1 MSIIQNFKDGKMDG
15 LRSLKNSEFGT
26 KDLYISKDL
35 PPSNPL
41 NSSGFSYNGINSR
54 TNDLGRIA
62 KLIADKPGF
71 KYISNINLLN
81 QVDTSAKIQRSGNQK
96 GQFDLKT
103 FGNKVKE
110 GVISGLVN
118 TALQVGTVLAQVPV
132 NGTGLHFINGLSP
145 SGYLQTG
152 APRTSGLGQFLE
164 SQGIGGGVNG
174 AKSVL
179 NGMLVPTDVEQRLES
194 IVKDQGSSTNNT
206 SDITIKPKRED
217 KYLVDDFSKG
227 ATTTTYNV
235 SRVSIENKF
244 KKTQSGNN
252 HTSADYING
261 LAEQTNSILG
271 DNDDIIPFEFHR
283 LGIEKEDNGIFLYFR
298 AFLDSFNDNYSGEW
312 SGTRYI
318 GRAEQFYTYQGF
330 NREIQFSFK
339 IAAFSKVEIN
349 PLYRKLNLLA
359 GTTAPSYN
367 ANGDFM
373 RGTLTSIT
381 IGDYLVAQKGF
392 ISNIGLSWEKGYP
405 WEITTGDTEEK
416 GNVKPEVRLRVP
428 HILNVD
434 VSFTPIHEFNV
445 KTDLELST
453 NDKYIGGSNTLEN
466 IPIEQIR
473 RPRTEPT
480 EEQTQNF
487 DELIGEQGFGALGSG
502 F

>member
-1 MSIIQNFKDGKMDG
+1 MGILQNFEEGKMEQY
-15 LRSLKNSEFGT
+15 RSLKNSEFGT

-35 PPSNPL
+35 PPNSPL
-41 NSSGFSYNGINSR
+41 GSEGFSYNAINSR
-54 TNDLGRIA
+54 TNDLERIA
-62 KLIADKPGF
+62 KLLKDKPGL
-71 KYISNINLLN
+71 KYISNNALLN
-81 QVDTSAKIQRSGNQK
+81 TVDTSAKIQRAGKEK
-96 GQFDLKT
+96 GKFSLKQFTKDVGK
-103 FGNKVKE
+103 
-110 GVISGLVN
+110 GLLDGIIN
-118 TALQVGTVLAQVPV
+118 TTTQVGTILAQVPV
-132 NGTGLHFINGLSP
+132 NGTGLHFINGLFP
-145 SGYLQTG
+145 NGYLRSG
-152 APRTSGLGQFLE
+152 DANLGLGNFFSDL
-164 SQGIGGGVNG
+164 GIGGGING
-174 AKSVL
+174 AKSVK
-179 NGMLVPTDVEQRLES
+179 NGMPVPTNVEQRLES
-194 IVKDQGSSTNNT
+194 ILNDQGSLTNDI
-206 SDITIKPKRED
+206 SDRTIKPEVENR
-217 KYLVDDFSKG
+217 YLVDDFSNG

-235 SRVSIENKF
+235 SGVSIENKF

-261 LAEQTNSILG
+261 LAEQTDSILG
-271 DNDDIIPFEFHR
+271 NGDDIIPFEFHR
-283 LGIEKEDNGIFLYFR
+283 LGIEKEDKGIFLYFR

-416 GNVKPEVRLRVP
+416 GNVKPELRLRVP
-428 HILNVD
+428 HILNVN

-445 KTDLELST
+445 KTDLDLST
-453 NDKYIGGSNTLEN
+453 NDKYIGGFNTLEN
-466 IPIEQIR
+466 IPIEQVR

-487 DELIGEQGFGALGSG
+487 DQFFGEQGFGTLGSG

>member
-1 MSIIQNFKDGKMDG
+1 MDG

-26 KDLYISKDL
+26 QELYVSKNI
-35 PPSNPL
+35 PASNPL
-41 NSSGFSYNGINSR
+41 NSRGFAYNEITSR
-54 TNDLGRIA
+54 TNDLARFT
-62 KLIADKPGF
+62 KLIADKPGL
-71 KYISNINLLN
+71 KYLGNINKLN
-81 QVDTSAKIQRSGNQK
+81 QVDTSAKIQRAGKDK
-96 GQFDLKT
+96 GQFSLKAFAKDVGT
-103 FGNKVKE
+103 GLL
-110 GVISGLVN
+110 SGLINSV
-118 TALQVGTVLAQVPV
+118 TQVGTILAQVPV
-132 NGTGLHFINGLSP
+132 NGTGLHFINGLTP
-145 SGYLQTG
+145 SGYLQSG
-152 APRTSGLGQFLE
+152 ASRNSGLGQFLA

-174 AKSVL
+174 AKSVQ
-179 NGMLVPTDVEQRLES
+179 NGMTVSTNVEQRLES
-194 IVKDQGSSTNNT
+194 ILEDQGSSTNNT
-206 SDITIKPKRED
+206 SDITIKPKREN

-416 GNVKPEVRLRVP
+416 GNVKPESRLRVP

-445 KTDLELST
+445 KTDLDLNT
-453 NDKYIGGSNTLEN
+453 NDKYIGGFNPLEN

-473 RPRTEPT
+473 RPRTETT

-487 DELIGEQGFGALGSG
+487 NELIGEQGFGTLGSG